1 MKTIWTAAQRADTIR
16 AMRRQLD
23 RLTTDDQA
31 LAARAT
37 ADRPDG
43 WPRTTS
49 RGGSRGGHGDPTGTA
64 VAIRLTHADESN
76 AAVQA
81 YALLWQAS
89 RLLEQADSQRARALP
104 PATPEPDND
113 TWCASC
119 LRAGHCTPRTPR
131 QGGRQDLCTWCQ
143 KYWYAEGQLPAR
155 DILNKHH
162 RGIRITEPMIRHA
175 RTAGSGSVSAEPGKR
190 RDV

>member
-1 MKTIWTAAQRADTIR
+1 MKTIWTAQQRADTIR

-31 LAARAT
+31 LAARAP

-43 WPRTTS
+43 YPRTSS

-64 VAIRLTHADESN
+64 VALRLEHHDESN
-76 AAVQA
+76 AAVRA

-104 PATPEPDND
+104 PVAAEPDGD
-113 TWCASC
+113 TWCVSC
-119 LRAGHCTPRTPR
+119 LRIGLCEPRTPC

-143 KYWYAEGQLPAR
+143 RYWYAEQTLPPT
-155 DILNKHH
+155 DLVDKHA
-162 RGIRITEPMIRHA
+162 RGIRITETMIRQA
-175 RTAGSGSVSAEPGKR
+175 TTR
-190 RDV
+190 RR